1 MSVGLCRLLGLE
13 HSLAA
18 TVACLLSSPLGEET
32 KILSLLR
39 VGCDPRSASI
49 REGKRGVPGQLV
61 TAADAELLVSF
72 LLSTL
77 CVHIDCSKCC
87 CCCCCCC
94 CYHVLASVPYFHY
107 HYPTLYQVI
116 HLDEVSLRLI
126 NNLSYSPTHLSSCI
140 KHVFD
145 CPTIHPSV
153 YPSHTGAETVTYI
166 PTQRSS
172 GLRINPTSLSTCTCT
187 YKHAVRYSG

>member
-39 VGCDPRSASI
+39 VGCDPRSASV

-72 LLSTL
+72 PLSSIFYLLPSIFSLCLHRFLLLVFVFVLLFLLLLPCLGFCTLLSL
-77 CVHIDCSKCC
+77 
-87 CCCCCCC
+87 
-94 CYHVLASVPYFHY
+94 P
-107 HYPTLYQVI
+107 
-116 HLDEVSLRLI
+116 
-126 NNLSYSPTHLSSCI
+126 
-140 KHVFD
+140 
-145 CPTIHPSV
+145 
-153 YPSHTGAETVTYI
+153 
-166 PTQRSS
+166 
-172 GLRINPTSLSTCTCT
+172 
-187 YKHAVRYSG
+187 

>member
-39 VGCDPRSASI
+39 VGCDPRSASV

-72 LLSTL
+72 LLSIL
-77 CVHIDCSKCC
+77 RVYIDSCC
-87 CCCCCCC
+87 CCCCK
-94 CYHVLASVPYFHY
+94 HVLASVPYFYY

-116 HLDEVSLRLI
+116 HLDEVLSRLI
-126 NNLSYSPTHLSSCI
+126 NNLSYPATHTSSSI
-140 KHVFD
+140 
-145 CPTIHPSV
+145 
-153 YPSHTGAETVTYI
+153 
-166 PTQRSS
+166 
-172 GLRINPTSLSTCTCT
+172 
-187 YKHAVRYSG
+187 

>member
-39 VGCDPRSASI
+39 VGCDPRSASV

-72 LLSTL
+72 PLSFIFYHLSFL
-77 CVHIDCSKCC
+77 CVYIDSCYWSLYLCCCFCC
-87 CCCCCCC
+87 CC
-94 CYHVLASVPYFHY
+94 HVLASVPYFHSLDL
-107 HYPTLYQVI
+107 TLFHVI
-116 HLDEVSLRLI
+116 HLDASLF
-126 NNLSYSPTHLSSCI
+126 NDN
-140 KHVFD
+140 
-145 CPTIHPSV
+145 
-153 YPSHTGAETVTYI
+153 
-166 PTQRSS
+166 Q
-172 GLRINPTSLSTCTCT
+172 
-187 YKHAVRYSG
+187 